1 MNPNNPGN
9 HLNPT
14 NPINPSPNPGL
25 TPALS
30 KGEGGMASKY
40 FEFILNCDF
49 LSKILNH
56 TNHLNPNNNSSD
68 NMLQTNT

>member
-1 MNPNNPGN
+1 M
-9 HLNPT
+9 
-14 NPINPSPNPGL
+14 
-25 TPALS
+25 AL
-30 KGEGGMASKY
+30 KY
-40 FEFILNCDF
+40 FEFIVNSYF